1 MIHFEPITEDTF
13 YIAKEMINSNK
24 NYNVME
30 NGIPTRTDDEIRK
43 EFYDP
48 KTKSLFIKADDTY
61 IGIVNYLPINPKDDT
76 TWIGLFL
83 IHEDYHGYGYGSM
96 AYAALEEMFYQD
108 GIPKLRLGVLEKNE
122 GAKRFWER
130 NGYLFYT
137 SSKMNGTDVD
147 CYEKCFR

>member
-1 MIHFEPITEDTF
+1 MIHFEPLTEDTF

-30 NGIPTRTDDEIRK
+30 NGIPTRTDDEMRK
-43 EFYDP
+43 ELYDP

-61 IGIVNYLPINPKDDT
+61 IGIINYLPNNPKDDT

-83 IHEDYHGYGYGSM
+83 IHEDYHGYGYGTMS
-96 AYAALEEMFYQD
+96 YAALEEMFYQES
-108 GIPKLRLGVLEKNE
+108 IPKLRLGILNKNK

-130 NGYLFYT
+130 NGYSFYQ
-137 SSKMNGTDVD
+137 SSKVKDCDVD
-147 CYEKCFR
+147 CYEKHFQ